1 MARTNLTRR
10 QVQAPYNAANATAVY
25 TKIAEHDTALD
36 ALEAGGTTNTSQ
48 THHVDAAST
57 ANVANL
63 ASFTVSHDGL
73 TMTAGQ
79 RILLKDQSTG
89 AQNGIYVL
97 GTVGAGTCAL
107 TRATDWDA
115 TAEVKS
121 GTLVTVRA
129 GTAGAG
135 RTYKLSNTTAV
146 TVGTTAQTFAEV
158 LDTDHLALT
167 TTGNGADL
175 IGSFDTGGIYTATTV
190 RGQLQEVKA
199 IADAAAPSASL
210 ALTTTPGGA
219 SYVGVFDNAGIYTA
233 TNVEAALAEVKV
245 LADAAIGAVK
255 RTVTVNET
263 ALSGASQ
270 AVNIGAVLPAN
281 AQVFMHEIVVNTQ
294 GVLAGNDLTI
304 TIGGTDTDAIVA
316 STDLDVLT
324 AGRYQGTLGVHPRG
338 GFGGEQ
344 LTATFAASDLA
355 TLSAG
360 DWTINVWYFVLA

>member
-1 MARTNLTRR
+1 MSVVKDDLHKLHSNE
-10 QVQAPYNAANATAVY
+10 NAIDRVY
-25 TKIAEHDTALD
+25 AALSET
-36 ALEAGGTTNTSQ
+36 EASVASLLSGGTTNTSQ
-48 THHVDAAST
+48 IHHVDAVAT

-63 ASFTVSHDGL
+63 AAFVVGHDGL
-73 TMTAGQ
+73 TMTATQ
-79 RILLKDQSTG
+79 RILLTAQSTG
-89 AQNGIYVL
+89 AENGIYVL
-97 GTVGAGTCAL
+97 GTVATTAPL

-121 GTLVTVRA
+121 GSVVVVRA

-135 RTYKLSNTTAV
+135 TMWKLTNATAV
-146 TVGTTAQTFAEV
+146 TVGTTAQTFAQI
-158 LDTDHLALT
+158 LDTDKLALT

-175 IGSFDTGGIYTATTV
+175 IGSFDTASIYTATTV
-190 RGQLQEVKA
+190 RGQLQEVKVL
-199 IADAAAPSASL
+199 ADAASPAATL

-233 TNVEAALAEVKV
+233 TNVETALAEVKV
-245 LADAAIGAVK
+245 LADAAVGAVK
-255 RTVTVNET
+255 RTVTVAET

-281 AQVFMHEIVVNTQ
+281 AQVFMHEIIVNTQ
-294 GVLAGNDLTI
+294 GVLAANDLTI
-304 TIGGTDTDAIVA
+304 TIGGTDADAIVA
-316 STDLDVLT
+316 STDLDVL
-324 AGRYQGTLGVHPRG
+324 APGSYQGTLGVHPRG

-360 DWTINVWYFVLA
+360 NWTINVWYFVLA